1 MAVSTPERT
10 DDPGVRGTV
19 ARLGERFARWET
31 PATSYYLLLG
41 AVLTLVVFGLV
52 MVLSSSSVTSI
63 ADSGSPFSVF
73 SRQAVFAVV
82 GLVLMGLL
90 SRVPIRAWK
99 RLAWPALIGAI
110 GFQLLVFTP
119 LGFGVKGNRNWIEIA
134 GISGQPSELLKVAL
148 VLWCAVVLARKG
160 PLLGEWKHVMVPVGV
175 VAAGVVGLVLVGH
188 DLGTGLVLM
197 LVVAVMLFVGGVKV
211 RMFGLAALAAGGL
224 TAALVL
230 TSPNRMERV
239 GIWLSGECED
249 RFGTCLQPIH
259 GEWALASGGWWGV
272 GLGASREKWSWL
284 PEAHNDFIYAIIGE
298 ELGLPGTLAVLGL
311 LAVICVAGLRVV
323 QRHDDTFVKVATAG
337 IVAWV
342 VGQGLVNVGVV
353 LGLLPV
359 IGVPLP
365 LVSSGGSALITTL
378 MGLSMVLSFARQE
391 PGADDA
397 LAARAGVVRRS
408 LAVVGSRGSAVRGSQ
423 ARGSDVRGRR

>member
-10 DDPGVRGTV
+10 DDPGLRGTV
-19 ARLGERFARWET
+19 SRLGRRLARWET

-63 ADSGSPFSVF
+63 AASGSPFSVF
-73 SRQAVFAVV
+73 SRQAVFAAI
-82 GLVLMGLL
+82 GLPLMWGL
-90 SRVPIRAWK
+90 SRLSIRTWK
-99 RLAWPALIGAI
+99 LLAWPALAGAV
-110 GFQLLVFTP
+110 GAPRQVLKP
-119 LGFGVKGNRNWIEIA
+119 QGVDVGGNLNWIEVA
-134 GISGQPSELLKVAL
+134 GIRAQPSELLKVTL

-160 PLLGEWKHVMVPVGV
+160 PLLAQWQHVVVPVGI
-175 VAAGVVGLVLVGH
+175 VAGGVLGLVLLGK

-197 LVVAVMLFVGGVKV
+197 LIVAVMLFVAGVRA
-211 RMFGLAALAAGGL
+211 RMFVLGAVAAG
-224 TAALVL
+224 AVASALV
-230 TSPNRMERV
+230 TSSANRMERV
-239 GIWLSGECED
+239 GAWLSGECAD
-249 RFGTCLQPIH
+249 RYGICLQPIH

-323 QRHDDTFVKVATAG
+323 QRHEDPFVKIATAG
-337 IVAWV
+337 VIAWV

-378 MGLSMVLSFARQE
+378 MGLGMVLAFARQE

-408 LAVVGSRGSAVRGSQ
+408 LAVVGSRGSAG
-423 ARGSDVRGRR
+423 RGSDARGRR